1 MSANQSILDDL
12 ILHISPDKFY
22 VESLTFTE
30 SVLVI
35 DRISYEISLQAS
47 NGQIPNMASRKP
59 IAGIMGI
66 ISLMSGPYLVVIT
79 KKARIGALQG
89 GSGDVWRVVETEII
103 SYARSE
109 HHLTQTQCETNR
121 KYTEMMKQVLAT
133 PYFFFSYNYDLSH
146 SRQRYEENI
155 ASSGETMAQSLVE
168 RAETRFVWNW
178 KMMEGLRA
186 NPSLHR
192 YCLPVIHGF
201 ISINQVN
208 IAGSKLVWSIVSR
221 RSSLRC
227 GTRMFVR
234 GGDEKGQVANYVE
247 TEQMLELNGMVTSFV
262 QTRGSIPLLW
272 QQRPNLK
279 YKPPPTLELQ
289 SGVSHKDCF
298 TRHFEVQKQK
308 YGQQVIINLID
319 QKGAEGRLE
328 TQLKAVCNQV
338 SDADLFYEAFDFHK
352 ECSKMRYDKLQILMD
367 RLAQYQEQ
375 FSYFVLSREGLVLG
389 RQSGVFRTNCID
401 CLDRTNVVQS
411 MLARNNLQT
420 ALVRFG
426 VLGENARVEHQAVFE
441 NLFKNVWADHADM
454 ISIQY
459 SGTGALKTDFT
470 RTGKRTKQGVLE
482 DGRRS
487 LIRYFKNNFAD
498 GFRQDS
504 LDLFTGNYVISPTEG
519 VTHESPLSRDL
530 SKDQKIVAYPMALAL
545 SIAMLILSLVV
556 PSELSTFIMISLLF
570 WAAMAGLT
578 SMAILRN
585 GPDYV
590 DQPHLVH
597 VPPRLRN

>member
-59 IAGIMGI
+59 IAGIMGV

-89 GSGDVWRVVETEII
+89 GSGDVSWVVETEII

-201 ISINQVN
+201 IS
-208 IAGSKLVWSIVSR
+208 
-221 RSSLRC
+221 
-227 GTRMFVR
+227 
-234 GGDEKGQVANYVE
+234 
-247 TEQMLELNGMVTSFV
+247 
-262 QTRGSIPLLW
+262 
-272 QQRPNLK
+272 
-279 YKPPPTLELQ
+279 KPPPTLELQ
-289 SGVSHKDCF
+289 SGVSHRDCF

-352 ECSKMRYDKLQILMD
+352 ECSKMRYDKLQTLMD

>member
-1 MSANQSILDDL
+1 M
-12 ILHISPDKFY
+12 
-22 VESLTFTE
+22 
-30 SVLVI
+30 
-35 DRISYEISLQAS
+35 
-47 NGQIPNMASRKP
+47 
-59 IAGIMGI
+59 
-66 ISLMSGPYLVVIT
+66 
-79 KKARIGALQG
+79 
-89 GSGDVWRVVETEII
+89 WRVVETEII

-121 KYTEMMKQVLAT
+121 KYTDMMKQVLST

-146 SRQRYEENI
+146 SRQRFEETI
-155 ASSGETMAQSLVE
+155 ANSGDMIAKSVVE

-178 KMMEGLRA
+178 KMLEGLRQD
-186 NPSLHR
+186 PSLHR

-221 RSSLRC
+221 RSTQRC

-234 GGDEKGQVANYVE
+234 GGDERGHVANYVE
-247 TEQMLELNGMVTSFV
+247 TEQVLEVNGMIASFV

-289 SGVSHKDCF
+289 SGVSHRDCF

-338 SDADLFYEAFDFHK
+338 TDADLFYEAFDFHK

-375 FSYFVLSREGLVLG
+375 FSYFVLSREGSVLG

-420 ALVRFG
+420 VLVRFG
-426 VLGENARVEHQAVFE
+426 VLAENARVEHQVMFDS
-441 NLFKNVWADHADM
+441 LFKNVWADHADM

-470 RTGKRTKQGVLE
+470 RTGKRTKQGALE

-487 LIRYFKNNFAD
+487 VIRYFKNNFAD

-504 LDLFTGNYVISPTEG
+504 LDLFTGNYVVSPTEG
-519 VTHESPLSRDL
+519 VTHESPLTSDHSRD
-530 SKDQKIVAYPMALAL
+530 QKYVAYPMALAL
-545 SIAMLILSLVV
+545 SVSMFILSLVV

-578 SMAILRN
+578 SVTILRN
-585 GPDYV
+585 GTDYV

-597 VPPRLRN
+597 VPPSLRN